1 MNPATADRY
10 AAIERMYS
18 LGQWQQVLDA
28 SDTLLAALPGD
39 DDPSLRQRL
48 LLLQGHTRLHGL
60 GQVDAATA
68 LYQQV
73 LDSRPEP
80 VLLAVAQQE
89 LARAQ
94 AMTVAAE
101 PAVEPAP
108 SESTLLSHAFPF
120 TAEAVGMPPTG
131 QPAAAAPWLETVSPA
146 QRPAQAEPPAQSE
159 PAPQPDAAP
168 PEPATP
174 WVSEPAA
181 AATTPI
187 PTPTPTPTPVEMV
200 EVLEVI
206 EEPEQ
211 IAVHQADP
219 DHAQIVDLA
228 PWSPAEEAELARGLL
243 EVVLR

>member
-1 MNPATADRY
+1 MNPAPTDRY

-18 LGQWQQVLDA
+18 LGQWQQVLEA
-28 SDTLLAALPGD
+28 SDALLADVPGD

-60 GQVDAATA
+60 GQVDAASA

-94 AMTVAAE
+94 SMSVTAE

-108 SESTLLSHAFPF
+108 SDTSLLSHAFPF
-120 TAEAVGMPPTG
+120 TAEAMGMPPPG
-131 QPAAAAPWLETVSPA
+131 QPAAAAPWLETVSQA
-146 QRPAQAEPPAQSE
+146 QRPTQAEPPAPGE

-181 AATTPI
+181 AA
-187 PTPTPTPTPVEMV
+187 PTPRPTPVETLEMI
-200 EVLEVI
+200 EVI

-211 IAVHQADP
+211 IAVQQADP
-219 DHAQIVDLA
+219 EHAQIVDLA

>member
-1 MNPATADRY
+1 MNPAIADRY

-28 SDTLLAALPGD
+28 SDALLAALPGD

-60 GQVDAATA
+60 GQIDAATA

-73 LDSRPEP
+73 LDSQPEP

-94 AMTVAAE
+94 SMTV
-101 PAVEPAP
+101 AVEPAP
-108 SESTLLSHAFPF
+108 SEPTLLNQAFPF
-120 TAEAVGMPPTG
+120 TAEAVGTAPPG
-131 QPAAAAPWLETVSPA
+131 QPAAAAPWLETVSQS
-146 QRPAQAEPPAQSE
+146 QRPAQAEP
-159 PAPQPDAAP
+159 APQPNAAA
-168 PEPATP
+168 PEPA
-174 WVSEPAA
+174 
-181 AATTPI
+181 
-187 PTPTPTPTPVEMV
+187 TPTPTPVETLEMI
-200 EVLEVI
+200 EVI

-219 DHAQIVDLA
+219 DRAQIVDLA

>member
-1 MNPATADRY
+1 MSPTTADRY
-10 AAIERMYS
+10 AAIERLYS
-18 LGQWQQVLDA
+18 LGQWQQVLDESEA
-28 SDTLLAALPGD
+28 LLAGLTGNNAS
-39 DDPSLRQRL
+39 SLRQRL

-60 GQVDAATA
+60 GQIDAASA

-73 LDSRPEP
+73 LDSQPEP

-94 AMTVAAE
+94 TMTETADPAVE

-108 SESTLLSHAFPF
+108 REPTLLRQAFPF
-120 TAEAVGMPPTG
+120 TAEAVGTAPPG
-131 QPAAAAPWLETVSPA
+131 QPAAAAPWLESLSQPK
-146 QRPAQAEPPAQSE
+146 PE
-159 PAPQPDAAP
+159 PAPQPQADAPAPAP
-168 PEPATP
+168 PWLTEP
-174 WVSEPAA
+174 PAA
-181 AATTPI
+181 A
-187 PTPTPTPTPVEMV
+187 PTPVEV
-200 EVLEVI
+200 IEVI

-219 DHAQIVDLA
+219 DRAQIVDLA

>member
-28 SDTLLAALPGD
+28 SDALLAALPGD

-60 GQVDAATA
+60 GQIDAASA

-73 LDSRPEP
+73 LDSQPEP

-89 LARAQ
+89 LTRAQ
-94 AMTVAAE
+94 TMTETADPAVE

-108 SESTLLSHAFPF
+108 REPTLLSQAFPF
-120 TAEAVGMPPTG
+120 TAEAVGTAPPG
-131 QPAAAAPWLETVSPA
+131 QPAAAAPWLESLSQPK
-146 QRPAQAEPPAQSE
+146 PE
-159 PAPQPDAAP
+159 PAPQPQADAPAPAP
-168 PEPATP
+168 PWLTEP
-174 WVSEPAA
+174 PAA
-181 AATTPI
+181 A
-187 PTPTPTPTPVEMV
+187 PTPTPTSVEMI
-200 EVLEVI
+200 EVI

-219 DHAQIVDLA
+219 DRAQIVDLA

>member
-1 MNPATADRY
+1 MSPTTADRY
-10 AAIERMYS
+10 AAIERLYS
-18 LGQWQQVLDA
+18 LGQWQQVLDESEA
-28 SDTLLAALPGD
+28 LLAGLTGNNAS
-39 DDPSLRQRL
+39 SLRQRL

-60 GQVDAATA
+60 GQIDAASA

-73 LDSRPEP
+73 LDSQPEP

-94 AMTVAAE
+94 TMTETADPAVE

-108 SESTLLSHAFPF
+108 REPTLLRQAFPF
-120 TAEAVGMPPTG
+120 TAEAVGTAPPG
-131 QPAAAAPWLETVSPA
+131 QPAAAAPWLESSSQPK
-146 QRPAQAEPPAQSE
+146 PE
-159 PAPQPDAAP
+159 PAPQPQADAPAPAP
-168 PEPATP
+168 PWLTEP
-174 WVSEPAA
+174 PAA
-181 AATTPI
+181 A
-187 PTPTPTPTPVEMV
+187 PTPVEV
-200 EVLEVI
+200 IEVI

-219 DHAQIVDLA
+219 DRAQIVDLA

>member
-1 MNPATADRY
+1 MNPAIADRY

-28 SDTLLAALPGD
+28 SDALLAALPGD

-60 GQVDAATA
+60 GQIDAATA

-73 LDSRPEP
+73 LDSQAEP

-89 LARAQ
+89 LARARS
-94 AMTVAAE
+94 MTVAME
-101 PAVEPAP
+101 PTA
-108 SESTLLSHAFPF
+108 LLSQAFPF
-120 TAEAVGMPPTG
+120 TAEAVGTAPPG
-131 QPAAAAPWLETVSPA
+131 QPAAAAPWLETVSQP
-146 QRPAQAEPPAQSE
+146 QRPAQAEP
-159 PAPQPDAAP
+159 APQPNAAA
-168 PEPATP
+168 PEPA
-174 WVSEPAA
+174 
-181 AATTPI
+181 
-187 PTPTPTPTPVEMV
+187 TPTPTPVETLEMI
-200 EVLEVI
+200 EVI

-219 DHAQIVDLA
+219 DRAQIVDLA

>member
-1 MNPATADRY
+1 MNPAPTDRY

-28 SDTLLAALPGD
+28 SDALLADVPGD

-60 GQVDAATA
+60 GQVDAASA

-73 LDSRPEP
+73 LDSQPEP

-94 AMTVAAE
+94 SMSVTAE
-101 PAVEPAP
+101 PAVEPALEPAAEPAP
-108 SESTLLSHAFPF
+108 SDTALLSQAFPF
-120 TAEAVGMPPTG
+120 TAEAVGMPPPG
-131 QPAAAAPWLETVSPA
+131 QPAAAAPWLESLSQPK
-146 QRPAQAEPPAQSE
+146 PE
-159 PAPQPDAAP
+159 PAPQPQADAPAPAP
-168 PEPATP
+168 P
-174 WVSEPAA
+174 WLSEPAA
-181 AATTPI
+181 VASTT
-187 PTPTPTPTPVEMV
+187 TPTPVET
-200 EVLEVI
+200 LEMI

-219 DHAQIVDLA
+219 DRAQIVDLA

>member
-1 MNPATADRY
+1 MNPAATDRY

-18 LGQWQQVLDA
+18 QGQWQQVLDA
-28 SDTLLAALPGD
+28 SEALLASLQGND
-39 DDPSLRQRL
+39 NPSLRQRL

-60 GQVDAATA
+60 QQLDAAIA

-73 LDSRPEP
+73 LDSQPEP

-89 LARAQ
+89 LDRARSL
-94 AMTVAAE
+94 TTSTKPTGE
-101 PAVEPAP
+101 PVPGEPVPSQVESPD
-108 SESTLLSHAFPF
+108 HAFPF
-120 TAEAVGMPPTG
+120 TAAAVGTPPAG
-131 QPAAAAPWLETVSPA
+131 QASAAAPWLEGLS
-146 QRPAQAEPPAQSE
+146 Q
-159 PAPQPDAAP
+159 
-168 PEPATP
+168 PEPAAPP

-181 AATTPI
+181 AASL
-187 PTPTPTPTPVEMV
+187 TPVE
-200 EVLEVI
+200 LI

-219 DHAQIVDLA
+219 TSAEIVDLVDLA

>member
-28 SDTLLAALPGD
+28 SDALLAALPGD

-60 GQVDAATA
+60 GQIDAATA

-73 LDSRPEP
+73 LDSQPEP
-80 VLLAVAQQE
+80 VLLAVAQHE

-94 AMTVAAE
+94 AMTVTTGPALE
-101 PAVEPAP
+101 PAIETTVEPAP
-108 SESTLLSHAFPF
+108 SEPTLLSHAFPF
-120 TAEAVGMPPTG
+120 TAEAVGMPPPG
-131 QPAAAAPWLETVSPA
+131 QPAAAAPWLETVSQP
-146 QRPAQAEPPAQSE
+146 QRPAQAEPAPQPNAAAPE
-159 PAPQPDAAP
+159 PAP
-168 PEPATP
+168 P
-174 WVSEPAA
+174 WLSEPAA
-181 AATTPI
+181 VA
-187 PTPTPTPTPVEMV
+187 PTPTPVETL
-200 EVLEVI
+200 EIIEVI

-211 IAVHQADP
+211 IAFHQTDP